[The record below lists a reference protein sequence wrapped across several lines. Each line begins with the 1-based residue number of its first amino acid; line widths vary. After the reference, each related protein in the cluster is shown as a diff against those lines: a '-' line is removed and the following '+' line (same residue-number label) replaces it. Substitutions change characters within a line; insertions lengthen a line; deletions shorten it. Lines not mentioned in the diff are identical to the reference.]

1 LVGSIAEGELCPPL
15 KGADGLLKAKAMV
28 LAADYL

>member
-1 LVGSIAEGELCPPL
+1 VLCPPL

-28 LAADYL
+28 LAADYF